1 MYIIQK
7 QGRCRCSGVKTTTMT
22 SPAPSSP
29 EEMYKSLIQEIVIH
43 DERIRV
49 ADPGRIIYKKKSKQK
64 KKGGYDVIQ
73 KTA

>member
-1 MYIIQK
+1 
-7 QGRCRCSGVKTTTMT
+7 MT

>member
-1 MYIIQK
+1 
-7 QGRCRCSGVKTTTMT
+7 
-22 SPAPSSP
+22 
-29 EEMYKSLIQEIVIH
+29 MYKSLIQETVIH

-49 ADPGRIIYKKKSKQK
+49 ADPGRIMHIKRNQNR